1 MQPEPAAIAST
12 VGPPLGVDGVHARR
26 RVAYSELSNSEA
38 AYRNALVVVRAV
50 EAEANPLVLS
60 SPAVIGLAVS
70 APGTTWTPLPEL
82 ASSLKKSFLAA
93 FSYVDPTKNR
103 LPARFK
109 HENKK
114 RKKNDVVETPPGG

>member
-1 MQPEPAAIAST
+1 MFNKRTRARKKIEQGLYTLHQVLIEQRGVYEKVQPEPAAIAST

-70 APGTTWTPLPEL
+70 APGTSGSTGPLSP
-82 ASSLKKSFLAA
+82 SWR
-93 FSYVDPTKNR
+93 R
-103 LPARFK
+103 L
-109 HENKK
+109 
-114 RKKNDVVETPPGG
+114 